1 MRRQGAPDA
10 RGQGG
15 PRMRDRDVRV
25 LGLSTTGDDARGTG
39 RRAMS
44 MGAAMIVMMMMMRMT
59 TALVAAMTAV
69 ARGGVARARGG

>member
-1 MRRQGAPDA
+1 MRRKGAPDA

-44 MGAAMIVMMMMMRMT
+44 MGAAMIVMMMMFMT

>member
-1 MRRQGAPDA
+1 MRRKGAPDA

-44 MGAAMIVMMMMMRMT
+44 MGAAMIVMMMMFMT
-59 TALVAAMTAV
+59 TALVAAMTEV
-69 ARGGVARARGG
+69 ARDGVARARGG